1 MANFLEKVYSVLD
14 IISDLPPILKWAT
27 TFTLIFVF
35 TFLLYLGLASPLIIF
50 GMGFNNLIGGA
61 IGCGIGT
68 AFVNATVFTFFT
80 P

>member
-1 MANFLEKVYSVLD
+1 MVNFLEKVYDVLD

-35 TFLLYLGLASPLIIF
+35 TFLLYLLLASPLILF
-50 GMGFNNLIGGA
+50 GMSFKYLIGGA

-68 AFVNATVFTFFT
+68 AFVNATAFTLFT